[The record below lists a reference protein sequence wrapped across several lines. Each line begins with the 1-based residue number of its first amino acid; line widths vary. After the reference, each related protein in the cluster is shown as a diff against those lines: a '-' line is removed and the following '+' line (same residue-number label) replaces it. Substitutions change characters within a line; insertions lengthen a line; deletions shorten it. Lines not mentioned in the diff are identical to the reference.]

1 MKKHF
6 FKIIIL
12 LIVTIIIAFY
22 LGKRREINNV
32 LNPNNVKVKA
42 LNSNFEFNQ
51 INKND
56 TLKYTFYIKN
66 LSKNDLIIKN
76 ALSNCGCTISNF
88 DKAPVKQN
96 DTAKIFVKFIPN
108 KVGKTEKNIVV
119 EANTSPPFTVLT
131 LKGNVIE

>member
-12 LIVTIIIAFY
+12 LIVTITIAFY
-22 LGKRREINNV
+22 LGKRREINNI
-32 LNPNNVKVKA
+32 LSSNNVKIKV
-42 LNSNFEFNQ
+42 LNSHFEFNQ

-56 TLKYTFYIKN
+56 TLKHTFYIKN

-88 DKAPVKQN
+88 DKAPIKQN
-96 DTAKIFVKFIPN
+96 DTAK
-108 KVGKTEKNIVV
+108 NIC
-119 EANTSPPFTVLT
+119 EIYS
-131 LKGNVIE
+131 K

>member
-1 MKKHF
+1 M
-6 FKIIIL
+6 IL
-12 LIVTIIIAFY
+12 LIVTIIIVFY
-22 LGKRREINNV
+22 LGKRREINNI
-32 LNPNNVKVKA
+32 LSPNNVKVKV
-42 LNSNFEFNQ
+42 LNSHFEFNQ

-56 TLKYTFYIKN
+56 TLKHTFYIKN
-66 LSKNDLIIKN
+66 LSNNDLIIKN
-76 ALSNCGCTISNF
+76 VLSNCGCIIISHF

-108 KVGKTEKNIVV
+108 KVGKTEKNVVV